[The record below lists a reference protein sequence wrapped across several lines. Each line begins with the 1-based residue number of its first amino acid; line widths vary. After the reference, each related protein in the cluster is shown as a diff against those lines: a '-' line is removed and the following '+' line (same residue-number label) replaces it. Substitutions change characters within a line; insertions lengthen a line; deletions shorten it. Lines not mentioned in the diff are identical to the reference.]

1 MAETKYGKYILREPL
16 GKARHPEIE
25 VPVIRIGQESVVEEW
40 GSPPFSITMEAV
52 HSPFLMAKEGHVH
65 DQDEILCFI
74 GANPMDYKDFG
85 AEVELYLGEEGEK
98 HIITSTTFVYVPRG
112 LVHCPLNFKRV
123 DKPIVFS
130 DILMA
135 PLYYNRPA

>member
-1 MAETKYGKYILREPL
+1 MAETKYGKYLLREPL
-16 GKARHPEIE
+16 GTPRHPEVE
-25 VPVIRIGQESVVEEW
+25 AQVIRIGQDSVIEAWNGV
-40 GSPPFSITMEAV
+40 PFSITMEPI
-52 HSPFLMAKEGHVH
+52 HQPFWMAKEGHTH

-74 GANPMDYKDFG
+74 GANPMDFRDFG

-98 HIITSTTFVYVPRG
+98 HVITTTTFVYIPKG

-130 DILMA
+130 DILLA
-135 PLYYNRPA
+135 PLYYNKPV